1 MSRLGINTGSN
12 ANDGQGDTLRAAMG
26 KINSNFL
33 EIYTTLGDTNNVISY
48 ASTAGISTVARNL
61 TGNPIVNVGGILN
74 SGITTTEHLE
84 VRNITSTGIVTA
96 VQFVGD
102 GSQLTDVVATNPGV
116 EILDN
121 SVRRGVARE
130 LDFGANILVSAPDG
144 QGRVIVTVPTGSE
157 STLYANLA
165 GVSTYASS
173 AGVATYAMSAGTAAD
188 LTGTPDV
195 ELGNVT
201 AGVVTATG
209 FIGDG
214 SLLTGVTAEGSG
226 VRVENEGVVI
236 GVAQTINFGSTLT
249 VGPLINGKTTI
260 SGSGIATGISGSPNV
275 DLGNVI
281 SSGNVT
287 ASYFYGDGSNLTGIP
302 RGYWTKSVSGLST
315 TDNVGI
321 GTTAKSN
328 YILDVQGGTG
338 EYVSIAAT
346 TITIGNM
353 RHLNGRWLV
362 PNWLNVVSSGDG
374 GVALNRLDDE
384 DFEINGF
391 GKSRFTFQIGT
402 SFYTNN
408 EGVADPKAGVFIDG
422 SRSTVAIGYGITM
435 NGKSGI
441 ITATSFVGDGSGL
454 TGIITGGDV
463 VTAVNAGLVGYATE
477 GYVSTYVDD
486 YKTTVGLVTSGYVNN
501 QIAISTF
508 SGDYNDLFNSP
519 TIRAVYVIND
529 LDDVNAP
536 APSPGQVLK
545 WSGTQWEAASD
556 LVGVGGTGGSG
567 IGLTD
572 LSVTQNSPGIASLTY
587 SNATGV
593 FSYTPPDLTG
603 YATTSS
609 LVGLVSTTDLTGYA
623 TTSSLVGLV
632 STTDLAGYATTSY
645 VTSEIGS
652 YGFAT
657 QAFVFEQIGINTFT
671 GAASTITNVDISNWN
686 TAYGWGNHATQGYL
700 TTYNESDTLSS
711 VLSRGNTANN
721 GMSLIGI
728 ITATQFI
735 KPGGTSTQFLK
746 ADGSSDGNTYLTS
759 ESDTLSS
766 VLGRGNTANSDIN
779 LTGVI
784 TATAFV
790 GDGSGLTGVVGSG
803 SGIVIQEEGS
813 SVGTAGT
820 INFVGTG
827 VTATFSGGIATVEI
841 TTTSGGGE
849 VVGSGG
855 TWAVNASGI
864 HTSKNVGIGTELS
877 SSALWVEGN
886 GYFSGIVTATRF
898 ESSSAG
904 TPSIDSPNNLNINA
918 INVAISTD
926 LTVGDTLTVGGVVT
940 INSTGLS
947 GSGIHTA
954 TSFRT
959 NSTVGDGSDVGFAIK
974 YYVTANGTSAY
985 RFAGPGLLNTTDN
998 PTFYLQ
1004 RGFTYIFENSTGGT
1018 HPFRI
1023 QFTGTTTGVGTYVS
1037 GSQTGTQVFTVPFD
1051 APSSYQYQCTIHGG
1065 MLGTFNV
1072 A

>member
-1 MSRLGINTGSN
+1 MSRRGINTGSN

-48 ASTAGISTVARNL
+48 ANTAGVSTLARNL
-61 TGNPIVNVGGILN
+61 TGNPIVNVGGIVN

-130 LDFGANILVSAPDG
+130 IDFGANIIASVPDG
-144 QGRVIVTVPTGSE
+144 LGRVTITVPTGSE

-173 AGVATYAMSAGTAAD
+173 AGFATYAMSAGIASD

-201 AGVVTATG
+201 AGVVTASQ
-209 FIGDG
+209 FFGDG

-226 VRVENEGVVI
+226 VRLEDNGVVI
-236 GVAQTINFGSTLT
+236 GVAQTINFGSTLS
-249 VGPLINGKTTI
+249 VGPLINGKVTV
-260 SGSGIATGISGSPNV
+260 SGSGIATGISGTPDVS
-275 DLGNVI
+275 LGSVLA
-281 SSGNVT
+281 GNIT
-287 ASYFYGDGSNLTGIP
+287 ATSFIGDGSSLTGIP
-302 RGYWTKSVSGLST
+302 RGYWTKGVGLST

-321 GTTAKSN
+321 GTTSKSN
-328 YILDVQGGTG
+328 YILDVVGSIG
-338 EYVSIAAT
+338 ERVSIAST
-346 TITIGNM
+346 IITIGNM
-353 RHLNGRWLV
+353 TYVNNRWKV
-362 PNWLNVVSSGDG
+362 PNWLNIISGGGSGVS
-374 GVALNRLDDE
+374 LTQLDDE
-384 DFEINGF
+384 DFVIQGF
-391 GKSRFTFQIGT
+391 GKSRYTFQIGT
-402 SFYTNN
+402 SFYSNS
-408 EGVADPKAGVFIDG
+408 EAIADPKAGVFIDG
-422 SRSTVAIGYGITM
+422 SRSTIAIGYGITM
-435 NGKSGI
+435 NGISGI
-441 ITATSFVGDGSGL
+441 ITANSFVGDGSSL
-454 TGIITGGDV
+454 SGIITGTDV
-463 VTAVNAGLVGYATE
+463 ETAVAAGLVGYATE
-477 GYVSTYVDD
+477 GYVGAYIETYRS
-486 YKTTVGLVTSGYVNN
+486 TVGLITSGYVDT
-501 QIAISTF
+501 QIGIRTF
-508 SGDYNDLFNSP
+508 SGDYNDLFNRP

-536 APSPGQVLK
+536 SPSPGQVLK

-556 LVGVGGTGGSG
+556 LVGTGGTTGSG

-593 FSYTPPDLTG
+593 FTYTPPDLTG

-632 STTDLAGYATTSY
+632 STTDLAGYATSAW
-645 VTSEIGS
+645 VTSEIGV

-657 QAFVFEQIGINTFT
+657 QSFVIEQVGLNTFA
-671 GAASTITNVDISNWN
+671 GAASTVTYTDISNWN
-686 TAYGWGNHATQGYL
+686 TSYNWGNHASAGYL
-700 TTYNESDTLSS
+700 LSYTENSNLSDI
-711 VLSRGNTANN
+711 LSRGNTSND
-721 GMSLIGI
+721 GMSLVGV

-759 ESDTLSS
+759 ESDTLDS
-766 VLGRGNTANSDIN
+766 VCQRGNTTISNISVGI
-779 LTGVI
+779 I

-790 GDGSGLTGVVGSG
+790 GDGSGITNLPGF
-803 SGIVIQEEGS
+803 SGITIQEEGS
-813 SVGTAGT
+813 NVGTATT

-827 VTATFSGGIATVEI
+827 VTATFSSGVATVEI
-841 TTTSGGGE
+841 TTTTSSTS
-849 VVGSGG
+849 VGSAG
-855 TWAVNASGI
+855 TWAVNPAGI
-864 HTSKNVGIGTELS
+864 HTSKNVGVGTELS

-886 GYFSGIVTATRF
+886 GYFSGVVTATRF
-898 ESSSAG
+898 ESASAG

-926 LTVGDTLTVGGVVT
+926 LTVGTSIVAAGQT
-940 INSTGLS
+940 INATGVQVT
-947 GSGIHTA
+947 GIVTA
-954 TSFRT
+954 TSFKT
-959 NSTVGDGSDVGFAIK
+959 NSTIGDGTDVGFAIK
-974 YYVTANGTSAY
+974 YYVTANGFSAY
-985 RFAGPGLLNTTDN
+985 RFAGPGLVNTTDN

-1004 RGFTYIFENSTGGT
+1004 RGFTYIFENSTGGS

-1037 GSQTGTQVFTVPFD
+1037 GSQTGTQIFTVPFD